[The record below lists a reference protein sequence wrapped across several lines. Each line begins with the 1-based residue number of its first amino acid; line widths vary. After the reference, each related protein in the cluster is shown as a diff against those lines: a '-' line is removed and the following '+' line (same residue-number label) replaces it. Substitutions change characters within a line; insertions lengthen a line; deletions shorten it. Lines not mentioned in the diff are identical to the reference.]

1 MHRIRRAALNPF
13 FSKQSVGR
21 LEDIIQL
28 SIDRLYFRLGC
39 SADSGLPVNLSDAF
53 TAVSGD
59 VISSYTFGE
68 SYNLVEQDEFA
79 PEWRTLM
86 LVRIRLFSAIPR
98 QPYLTQ

>member
-1 MHRIRRAALNPF
+1 MHRVRRAALNPF
-13 FSKQSVGR
+13 FSKQSVGH
-21 LEDIIQL
+21 LENIIQL

-39 SADSGLPVNLSDAF
+39 FVDSGLPVNLSDAF

-59 VISSYTFGE
+59 VISSYTFGK

-86 LVRIRLFSAIPR
+86 LVCLHHFRRHPHQAISD
-98 QPYLTQ
+98 